1 MTKPFETCGQCE
13 QLAVC
18 RQSDVC
24 AWHGPAL
31 AAVLDEAGADEQEI
45 YIRRIPPYGP
55 DPRDAEIARLRA
67 ALQNCVDY
75 WPTALNDDLQERTY
89 QEARAALEAALAARG
104 T

>member
-55 DPRDAEIARLRA
+55 DPRDAEIARLRK
-67 ALQNCVDY
+67 
-75 WPTALNDDLQERTY
+75 ALNWIANAPQVLDCVTDLAVMMQ
-89 QEARAALEAALAARG
+89 QKARVALKETPDA
-104 T
+104 